1 MAPSTF
7 VDNTNSEGTSI
18 KRRRVLPN
26 SSTSKFDAVIEL
38 DSTSD
43 TDRTPP
49 PPLGIF
55 LSQSKPAQKDV
66 QPRRKRIRPEDIID
80 LCSDDDTI
88 SMGRDNRL
96 KNSKVIPSKQKATG
110 MIKSRKVIVLS
121 SEDEVDV
128 SIIYLPIFRV

>member
-7 VDNTNSEGTSI
+7 VDNTNSERRRI
-18 KRRRVLPN
+18 EKRRVHPN

-49 PPLGIF
+49 PPLAIF

-66 QPRRKRIRPEDIID
+66 QPRSKRITPKDVID

-88 SMGRDNRL
+88 SIGRRDNRP
-96 KNSKVIPSKQKATG
+96 KSSKVIPSKQKAT
-110 MIKSRKVIVLS
+110 IKSRKAIVLS
-121 SEDEVDV
+121 SGDEVDV
-128 SIIYLPIFRV
+128 SIIYLLIFKV